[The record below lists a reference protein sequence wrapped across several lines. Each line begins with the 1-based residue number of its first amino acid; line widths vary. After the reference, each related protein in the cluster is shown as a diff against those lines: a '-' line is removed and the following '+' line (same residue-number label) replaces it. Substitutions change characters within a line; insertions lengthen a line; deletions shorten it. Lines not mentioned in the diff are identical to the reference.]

1 MIEREDPVARLLG
14 RIARG
19 ERAALERLYRDHH
32 GRIHAFILQRI
43 PDPLEAVEILND
55 VMLTLWQQAHRFAGR
70 SRGMTWILGI
80 AHHKCL
86 DARRRHARGPQQTPL
101 EESESPLPEDEAD
114 ACQALAALDDAA
126 LLRYCLERLSEA
138 HRMVIHLAFYQ
149 DLGYADIAAIE
160 GCPEGTVKSRMLYA
174 KRALKRCLQNLGD

>member
-1 MIEREDPVARLLG
+1 MTHCEDPVARLLD
-14 RIARG
+14 RIAQG
-19 ERAALERLYRDHH
+19 ERSALERLYRDHH
-32 GRIHAFILQRI
+32 GHIHAFILQRI
-43 PDPLEAVEILND
+43 PDPLEAAEILND

-86 DARRRHARGPQQTPL
+86 DARRRHARGPQQTALAENDPG
-101 EESESPLPEDEAD
+101 EDDAT

-138 HRMVIHLAFYQ
+138 HRMVIHLAFYH
-149 DLGYADIAAIE
+149 DLGYSDIAAIE

-174 KRALKRCLQNLGD
+174 KRALKRCLQNLGE